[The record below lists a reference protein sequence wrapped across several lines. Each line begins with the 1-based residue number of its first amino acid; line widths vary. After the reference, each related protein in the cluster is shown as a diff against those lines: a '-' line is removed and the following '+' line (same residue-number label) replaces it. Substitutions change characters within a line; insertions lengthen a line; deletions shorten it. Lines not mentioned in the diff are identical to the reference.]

1 MFCKPRVFKAGI
13 LAMSVGAA
21 LLSSGVSAQG
31 NDTITLSDLDQ
42 KYDKVARGT
51 FELIDLLD
59 QRSDGIVNGVV
70 AIRDDLHE
78 DIRSEG
84 DSLRGEIGGVQ
95 RDSFAHTD
103 QTAEKLRGEM
113 RIEGDSLRG
122 EIGGVQRD
130 SFSHTDQ
137 TAEKLRGEM
146 RSEGDSLRGE
156 IGGVKRDSYEHTD
169 KKFAEAGKAIRSAA
183 EQSTNYTNEV
193 AKRLNDKQ
201 EKSEQS
207 TRLLVGESFKQT
219 TTMVGEKSRMD
230 RAYTEQLTS
239 ENRRRIDAVNSASG
253 VNAHAVSE
261 NRQAIGTNS
270 RAIATNRQAIGT
282 NSRAIAA
289 NTRALRQHEARMN
302 DMSRKIDDN
311 NEEMRKAAAQS
322 AALSGLFQPYTVG
335 AFNVTAAMGG
345 YSDKQAVA
353 VGAGY
358 RFNDTVAAKAGVAVS
373 DGDPSWNV
381 GVNLEF

>member
-1 MFCKPRVFKAGI
+1 MFCKQRVFKAGT
-13 LAMSVGAA
+13 LAMSVVAA
-21 LLSSGVSAQG
+21 LLSSGVSAQD
-31 NDTITLSDLDQ
+31 DTITRADLDKLEQ
-42 KYDKVARGT
+42 KY
-51 FELIDLLD
+51 
-59 QRSDGIVNGVV
+59 
-70 AIRDDLHE
+70 
-78 DIRSEG
+78 RSEG
-84 DSLRGEIGGVQ
+84 DSLRGEIGGVK
-95 RDSFAHTD
+95 RDSFARTD
-103 QTAEKLRGEM
+103 QTAEKLREEM
-113 RIEGDSLRG
+113 RSEGDSLRG
-122 EIGGVQRD
+122 EIGGVKRD
-130 SFSHTDQ
+130 SFARTDQ
-137 TAEKLRGEM
+137 TAEKLREEM

-183 EQSTNYTNEV
+183 AQSANYTNEV

-201 EKSEQS
+201 EKSEQN
-207 TRLLVGESFKQT
+207 TRLLVDESFKQT

-230 RAYTEQLTS
+230 RAYTEQLAS
-239 ENRRRIDAVNSASG
+239 ENRRRIDTVNSTSG
-253 VNAHAVSE
+253 VNARAVAE

-270 RAIATNRQAIGT
+270 RAINTNRQ
-282 NSRAIAA
+282 AIAA
-289 NTRALRQHEARMN
+289 NTRTLRQHEARMN

-311 NEEMRKAAAQS
+311 NDEMRRAAAQS

-335 AFNVTAAMGG
+335 AFNATAAMGG